1 MISLQLSPDPK
12 PIGAFIEYTLKP
24 LIDDSREL
32 IELLEKHKL
41 VGRDV
46 LEKAI
51 KLYIFHSVVNFL
63 TSIIVTGLICY
74 TALRI
79 LGCRPMPA

>member
-1 MISLQLSPDPK
+1 MKLSVDPK

-32 IELLEKHKL
+32 IELLEKHNI

-46 LEKAI
+46 IYSAI
-51 KLYIFHSVVNFL
+51 KLYIFHSLLNFL

-74 TALRI
+74 TTLRL
-79 LGCRPMPA
+79 LGCRPLPA